1 MKLSILPLIALAS
14 TAVVASPA
22 PDANSMKLMNQAKD
36 FGMSVAKGGLKDI
49 AKTMDDED
57 IPGDSPISLCDAEY
71 EQLLE
76 IKHLSI
82 DPNPPAKGQN
92 LTIEASGYL
101 YEDVEE
107 GAYIEVEVRYGYIR
121 LISQT
126 LDLCEQSEQV
136 DWSCPIK
143 AGDLKLNK
151 QIELPNEI
159 PPGKYVAVARAY
171 TVDDDLITCLLTTV
185 TFPASL

>member
-1 MKLSILPLIALAS
+1 MKLHTLSILGFVAS
-14 TAVVASPA
+14 VLASPA
-22 PDANSMKLMNQAKD
+22 PDANALKLMNQAQK
-36 FGMSVAKGGLKDI
+36 FGMSVAQGGLKDI
-49 AKTMDDED
+49 ARTMEDED
-57 IPGDSPISLCDAEY
+57 IPGESPISLCDVEY

-76 IKHLSI
+76 IKELSI

-92 LTIEASGYL
+92 LTINASGYL

-126 LDLCEQSEQV
+126 MDLCEQSEQV
-136 DWSCPIK
+136 DWKCPIK
-143 AGDLKLNK
+143 QGDLKLNK